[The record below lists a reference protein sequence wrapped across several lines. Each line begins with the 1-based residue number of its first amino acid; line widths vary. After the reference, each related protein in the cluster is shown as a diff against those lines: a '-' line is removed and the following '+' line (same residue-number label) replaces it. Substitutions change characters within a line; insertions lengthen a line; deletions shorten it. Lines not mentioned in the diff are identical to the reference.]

1 MEICEE
7 DFTTDFTHCSALP
20 PPSLNTRSI
29 TSLKDGWGTLVA
41 LSDDGF
47 VLFGETPRD
56 ATVKDADLLD
66 LSERSTLLDKPLAD
80 DLPPRIPGHRH

>member
-66 LSERSTLLDKPLAD
+66 LSERSTLLDKPFAD
-80 DLPPRIPGHRH
+80 DLPPSIPGHRH